1 MTEATGGVA
10 ARDQLDIRTRDGER
24 KKGLRTFTRHSGY
37 IYRLLRDGHG
47 VWLSDGRTN
56 AKSRDMLPGG
66 VGVGIARHG
75 SHSCVRSCRPARSLA
90 QYLDAA

>member
-47 VWLSDGRTN
+47 VWLTDGRTR
-56 AKSRDMLPGG
+56 SREICFPAASASAL
-66 VGVGIARHG
+66 HG
-75 SHSCVRSCRPARSLA
+75 M
-90 QYLDAA
+90 AAIRA